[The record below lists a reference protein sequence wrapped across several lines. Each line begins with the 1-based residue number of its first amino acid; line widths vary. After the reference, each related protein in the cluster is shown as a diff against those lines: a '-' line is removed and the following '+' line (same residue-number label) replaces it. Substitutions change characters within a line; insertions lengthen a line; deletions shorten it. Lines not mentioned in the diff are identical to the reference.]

1 MSTQHAYK
9 GEITLAFDYKS
20 SVNSSVQREYI
31 ASERIKY
38 LMIEYLYEN
47 VNILPVVYVSIWIDS
62 DMYTKIVN
70 SNETSKFYLKVKKY
84 DALSQNAISNKVI
97 EDTFT
102 YVVSTT
108 NNNYADNL
116 NINAL
121 DPYKG
126 IMIGLVSEEMTNKL
140 RKTYNGIYQ
149 KIDQNALV
157 QLATEKLGKI
167 VMAPLKYNKAYPE
180 FVIPPITSRY
190 KLLNY
195 LFENDP
201 FYDSM
206 FTFFMDFD
214 KTYLIPKNGNPVDGK
229 DGIPSTVI
237 INIKNYDA
245 AEAMTDGYTIEN
257 GAYVVYVNG
266 INTNTTINNSTSKVS
281 NNIVGYWDSYP
292 TTQDLNIDNNN
303 TEGNEIK
310 TMFARSNNA
319 AGIRNEIESDSVI
332 VELLKQNLD
341 GDIFEPNRSYR
352 VSNYG
357 KYSKYDGLYFLMY
370 KREFYSLTSGEE
382 FLINSNIGLKKA
394 AVEETARAITN
405 ELRRTTLAV
414 TSTGN
419 TTSSKTKRNSLKS
432 VSASR
437 AAKKT
442 GYVK

>member
-1 MSTQHAYK
+1 MINQHAYE

-31 ASERIKY
+31 ESERIKY
-38 LMIEYLYEN
+38 LLVEYLYEN
-47 VNILPVVYVSIWIDS
+47 VNILPVVYVSVWVSS
-62 DMYTKIVN
+62 DMYTKIVD
-70 SNETSKFYLKVKKY
+70 SNETSKFYLKVQKF
-84 DALSQNAISNKVI
+84 DGLSRNTVSTKVI

-102 YVVSTT
+102 YVVSST
-108 NNNYADNL
+108 NNNYADKL
-116 NINAL
+116 NVNAL
-121 DPYKG
+121 DAYKG

-140 RKTYNGIYQ
+140 RKTYNGVYQ
-149 KIDQNALV
+149 KVDQKNLV
-157 QLATEKLGKI
+157 DMATEGLGKVI
-167 VMAPLKYNKAYPE
+167 MAPIKYNKQFTEY
-180 FVIPPITSRY
+180 VIPPITSRY
-190 KLLNY
+190 KLLNF

-206 FTFFMDFD
+206 FTFFMDFS

-245 AEAMTDGYTIEN
+245 MEAMTDGYSIEN

-266 INTNTTINNSTSKVS
+266 VNVNTTINNATSKVS

-292 TTQDLNIDNNN
+292 KIQDLSIDNNN
-303 TEGNEIK
+303 TEGNETK
-310 TMFARSNNA
+310 TMFTRSNNA

-341 GDIFEPNRSYR
+341 ADIFEPNKCFR

-357 KYSKYDGLYFLMY
+357 DYAKYDGAYFLMY
-370 KREFYSLTSGEE
+370 KRELYTLTAGGR
-382 FLINSNIGLKKA
+382 FTINTNVGLKKA

-405 ELRRTTLAV
+405 ELSRTTLAV
-414 TSTGN
+414 TSTGK
-419 TTSSKTKRNSLKS
+419 TTSTKTKKTSLKS
-432 VSASR
+432 KSASR
-437 AAKKT
+437 SAKKT